1 MGLRIICLAA
11 TLAIGLNTPAH
22 ARWYVARSKHF
33 IIYADEKPN
42 RLAEFSTR
50 LEKFD
55 QAARIL
61 LRMDDPV
68 IGDGN
73 RVTVFVMPTAKDVQK
88 LAGDSFLAGFY
99 TGRVS
104 GPLAYVAKRDD
115 DSDLGSD
122 TILFHE
128 YAHHLMMQQLD
139 QPYPQWYVEGFAEF
153 LSVPVFG
160 RDGSVGLGVAPQHRG
175 WALFNAKP
183 LPIEEIVG
191 ETYGDITKLTPEQR
205 ESIYGR
211 GWLLTHYLTR
221 ETKRA
226 GQFDRYIGAIASGS
240 TAIAAARASFGDLAQ
255 LDKELNAY
263 LRRNEIVGSKIGADR
278 IHPAPIEVLPLTEA
292 GAAVVLLRGRIKY
305 GLKDAEARQAL
316 DQVRA
321 IAARYPGDVL
331 VETTLAEAE
340 LDGGNAAAAE
350 AAADRAAKADPR
362 NAEALVLKGRA
373 MAERAEKL
381 EDPARH
387 DLFDKARETF
397 IAANKLDVED
407 PEPLMEYYQAYVS
420 EGVRPTDNAIAALH
434 YASDLAPQDLGLRM
448 NSAVAYLNEGKPK
461 EARSTLVLVAYS
473 PHAGTVA
480 AMARRMIARIDAN
493 DPKGALMGA
502 VAGATDEAKTP

>member
-1 MGLRIICLAA
+1 MRVLKTCLAVA
-11 TLAIGLNTPAH
+11 GLLACAVPAN
-22 ARWYVARSKHF
+22 AAWFVAKSKHF
-33 IIYADEKPN
+33 VIYADERPK
-42 RLAEFSTR
+42 RLSEFATR
-50 LEKFD
+50 LEQFD

-68 IGDGN
+68 VGDGN

-88 LAGDSFLAGFY
+88 LAGDSFLSGFY

-104 GPLAYVAKRDD
+104 GPLAYVARRDD

-160 RDGSVGLGVAPQHRG
+160 RDGSVGLGAAPQHRG
-175 WALFNAKP
+175 WALFNTKP
-183 LPIEEIVG
+183 MPIDELVG

-205 ESIYGR
+205 ESVYGR

-221 ETKRA
+221 DSKRA
-226 GQFDRYIGAIASGS
+226 GQFDRYIAAIASGS
-240 TAIAAARASFGDLAQ
+240 TALAAARASFGDLNQ
-255 LDKELNAY
+255 LDRELNAY
-263 LRRNEIVGSKIGADR
+263 LRRNEIVGAKIGADR
-278 IHPAPIEVLPLTEA
+278 IHPAPVDVLPLTEGA
-292 GAAVVLLRGRIKY
+292 AAVVMLRGRIKY
-305 GLKDAEARQAL
+305 GLKEAEARQAL

-340 LDGGNAAAAE
+340 LNGGNAPAAE
-350 AAADRAAKADPR
+350 AAADRAVKSDPR
-362 NAEALVLKGRA
+362 NTEALVLKGRA
-373 MAERAEKL
+373 IAERADKL

-387 DLFDKARETF
+387 ELFEKARDTF

-407 PEPLMEYYQAYVS
+407 PEPLMEFYKAFLA
-420 EGVRPTDNAIAALH
+420 EGIRPNANALAALH
-434 YASDLAPQDLGLRM
+434 YASDLAPQDLGMRL
-448 NSAVAYLNEGKPK
+448 NSAMAYLAEGKLK
-461 EARSTLVLVAYS
+461 EARATLIPVAYS
-473 PHAGTVA
+473 PHAGQA
-480 AMARRMIARIDAN
+480 AAIATSMMSKIDAG
-493 DPKGALMGA
+493 DAKGALA
-502 VAGATDEAKTP
+502 AASR

>member
-1 MGLRIICLAA
+1 MRPSLLALAA
-11 TLAIGLNTPAH
+11 GLALATAFPANAAWH
-22 ARWYVARSKHF
+22 VAKSKHF
-33 IIYADEKPN
+33 VIYADDRPK
-42 RLAEFSTR
+42 RLSEFATR
-50 LEKFD
+50 LEQFD

-68 IGDGN
+68 VGDGN

-139 QPYPQWYVEGFAEF
+139 QPYPEWYVEGFAEF

-160 RDGSVGLGVAPQHRG
+160 RDGSVGLGAAPQHRG

-205 ESIYGR
+205 ESVYGR
-211 GWLLTHYLTR
+211 GWLLTHYLTM
-221 ETKRA
+221 ESKRA

-240 TAIAAARASFGDLAQ
+240 AALAAARASFGDLNQ

-263 LRRNEIVGSKIGADR
+263 LRRNVIVASKIGADR
-278 IHPAPIEVLPLTEA
+278 IHPAPVEILPLSEGA
-292 GAAVVLLRGRIKY
+292 AAVVLLRGRIKY

-340 LDGGNAAAAE
+340 LDGDNAAAAE
-350 AAADRAAKADPR
+350 AAADRAVKSDPR
-362 NAEALVLKGRA
+362 NTEALVLKGRA

-387 DLFDKARETF
+387 DLFEKARDTF
-397 IAANKLDVED
+397 IAANKLDLED
-407 PEPLMEYYQAYVS
+407 PEPLMEFYKAFLA
-420 EGVRPTDNAIAALH
+420 EGVRPNANALAALH
-434 YASDLAPQDLGLRM
+434 YASDLAPQDLGMRL
-448 NSAVAYLNEGKPK
+448 NSAMAYLAEGKLK
-461 EARSTLVLVAYS
+461 EARATLIPVAYS
-473 PHAGTVA
+473 PHAGQA
-480 AMARRMIARIDAN
+480 AAIATSMMRKIDAG
-493 DPKGALMGA
+493 DAKGALA
-502 VAGATDEAKTP
+502 AARD